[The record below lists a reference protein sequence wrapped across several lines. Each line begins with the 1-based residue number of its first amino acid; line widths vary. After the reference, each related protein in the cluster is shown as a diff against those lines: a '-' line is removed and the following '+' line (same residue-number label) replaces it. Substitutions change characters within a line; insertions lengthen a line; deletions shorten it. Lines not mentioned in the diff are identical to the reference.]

1 MLEMEMTETKP
12 TRRMDDGYYC
22 VICGRYI
29 EAVDGVVVHDA
40 VPHPDMAFDDEEKP
54 Q

>member
-1 MLEMEMTETKP
+1 MTDTNP
-12 TRRMDDGYYC
+12 HRRMDDGYYC